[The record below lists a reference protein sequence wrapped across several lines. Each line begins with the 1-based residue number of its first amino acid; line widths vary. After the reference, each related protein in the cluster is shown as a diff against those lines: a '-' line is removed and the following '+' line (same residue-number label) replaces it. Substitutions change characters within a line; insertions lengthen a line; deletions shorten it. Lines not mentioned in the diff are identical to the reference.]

1 MIKLRDKFFSKK
13 DKAENVAIAAGAG
26 TIVGTGIA
34 QKHIINK
41 ALDKAAEKV
50 GGKRV
55 GNDIQ
60 VHKTIK
66 PDAIDLAMA
75 RATGQEEKYKASL
88 KAKAKKLA
96 QKEAERGYEMALRTV
111 RRNKPFQ
118 RMKKAQIASLALVGA
133 GATSKLAKKIKEKK
147 NDNPKK

>member
-1 MIKLRDKFFSKK
+1 MIILRDKLFSKK
-13 DKAENVAIAAGAG
+13 DKAENAAIAAGTG

-50 GGKRV
+50 GGKRI
-55 GNDIQ
+55 GNEIY
-60 VHKTIK
+60 VHKTVK
-66 PDAIDLAMA
+66 ADPFDATMA
-75 RATGQEEKYKASL
+75 RVTGQEEGYRMFL

-96 QKEAERGYEMALRTV
+96 QKEAERGYEMATRTV

-147 NDNPKK
+147 ND

>member
-1 MIKLRDKFFSKK
+1 MIILRDKLFSKK
-13 DKAENVAIAAGAG
+13 DKAENAAIAAGTG

-34 QKHIINK
+34 QKRIINK

-50 GGKRV
+50 GGKRI
-55 GNDIQ
+55 GNEIY
-60 VHKTIK
+60 VHKTVK
-66 PDAIDLAMA
+66 ADPFDAAMA
-75 RATGQEEKYKASL
+75 RVTGQEEGYRMLL
-88 KAKAKKLA
+88 KTKAKKLA
-96 QKEAERGYEMALRTV
+96 QKEAERGYEMATRTV